1 VTVAMRECGWAL
13 WMVVV
18 VKTEVVFVDDMRPFS
33 II

>member
-1 VTVAMRECGWAL
+1 VTVAMWECGWAL

-18 VKTEVVFVDDMRPFS
+18 VKSEVVFVDDTCPFS

>member
-1 VTVAMRECGWAL
+1 VTVAMRECGWAS

-18 VKTEVVFVDDMRPFS
+18 VKSEVVFVDDMHPFS

>member
-1 VTVAMRECGWAL
+1 VTMVMWECGWAS

-18 VKTEVVFVDDMRPFS
+18 VKSEVVFVDDTRPFS